1 VSRSGVVCSIDAQR
15 HRAVCRQGV
24 EQTLLAFATGAREH
38 VRRFGCCRA
47 PQSDAIQ
54 IDLSRAETPASSAIS
69 SIVTLRKPR
78 VANSVSAIRSY
89 SSNSAS
95 RRRCHLEI
103 PGISD
108 TGTFCIF
115 LRRACTS
122 CGDHGVSEHQRHQ
135 TPIHGFGLGA
145 G

>member
-1 VSRSGVVCSIDAQR
+1 
-15 HRAVCRQGV
+15 
-24 EQTLLAFATGAREH
+24 
-38 VRRFGCCRA
+38 
-47 PQSDAIQ
+47 
-54 IDLSRAETPASSAIS
+54 
-69 SIVTLRKPR
+69 VTLRKPR

-135 TPIHGFGLGA
+135 TRLSPRGWWGFGTGAELDGHVRGVSLPVLGWA
-145 G
+145 IA